1 MGDFFQKTLTQLK
14 EVFAKLDNTK
24 RIIIGVVTAVVIASF
39 ITLFTVSSSEPNIPL
54 FTGLSA
60 NDFGQV
66 TKKLDEMGYFYEVSG
81 TANILVRPKDRVII
95 VTKLAQEDM
104 IPKGIPGYQL
114 FDVSRWTETDRE
126 LDIKYMRALRG
137 EIIKHLESL
146 KNIEKAS
153 VEIAMSED
161 SLYSDKDTPYTA
173 AVTVHL
179 APGFEKLS
187 HKEIRGITFLVSRAV
202 GNRLKPE
209 YVTVT
214 DNFGKII
221 SDFDDDFENE
231 KKEYTIIEHR
241 RKIEERARV
250 KLLKEIREGLERIY
264 SSDRIQI
271 VRLNMDFNW
280 DKISEQ
286 QEEHTP
292 IVMVPDNPRTPYSE
306 RKVQDSLV
314 LSEKTTEEKFQ
325 GHGWNPEG
333 PAGTEGNKPPG
344 YKASDDQFAKY
355 DKQENIRNHAINKTT
370 RDIQRAPYDITR
382 VSVAIVI
389 DGIQDLPRLP
399 SGEYDLDPNKK
410 PIQLEIPED
419 ELRKAENVVKKAI
432 NFNDIRGDQVA
443 VENIMFDRT
452 DYWNSLRDEYRKR
465 EQMKKIL
472 LAALIGVVALF
483 VGFILF
489 RAVQKEMERRRRAR
503 EEALALEQQRM
514 REAALKAA
522 EEEGIS
528 VELSL
533 EDRARLEL
541 QESALQ
547 MAKERPDEVAQL
559 LRTWLAED

>member
-399 SGEYDLDPNKK
+399 SGEYDLIRIKNRFSWKYRRMSSGK
-410 PIQLEIPED
+410 
-419 ELRKAENVVKKAI
+419 LR
-432 NFNDIRGDQVA
+432 
-443 VENIMFDRT
+443 M
-452 DYWNSLRDEYRKR
+452 
-465 EQMKKIL
+465 
-472 LAALIGVVALF
+472 
-483 VGFILF
+483 
-489 RAVQKEMERRRRAR
+489 
-503 EEALALEQQRM
+503 
-514 REAALKAA
+514 
-522 EEEGIS
+522 
-528 VELSL
+528 
-533 EDRARLEL
+533 
-541 QESALQ
+541 
-547 MAKERPDEVAQL
+547 
-559 LRTWLAED
+559 

>member
-187 HKEIRGITFLVSRAV
+187 NKEIRGITFLVSRAV